1 VTQTVI
7 PDADQLGVRV
17 TPRTPLAVVVAALRR
32 HNPRTPLGQLKRAAE
47 QLRLSGNVATPP
59 PADEP
64 EVSREASPGL
74 FDSGVSSG
82 PAVPQDA
89 TATEPELVV
98 GEPEEAA
105 PGDDS
110 ATAAPAPEPTRK
122 PTRAEV
128 EAWIATLPKR
138 QRPQMSKSG
147 RIPVAVLTA
156 YRAAQR
162 DEVLSS
168 MVPVEGGEPIPAEP
182 PITEV
187 H

>member
-1 VTQTVI
+1 MTQIVI

-32 HNPRTPLGQLKRAAE
+32 HNQRAPLGQLKRAAE
-47 QLRLSGNVATPP
+47 QLRLSGSATPP

-64 EVSREASPGL
+64 EVSREPGPDR
-74 FDSGVSSG
+74 FDSGTGSDVDNSAPVSS
-82 PAVPQDA
+82 PS
-89 TATEPELVV
+89 EPEV
-98 GEPEEAA
+98 AA
-105 PGDDS
+105 PGGDS
-110 ATAAPAPEPTRK
+110 ATAAPAPEPRRK

-147 RIPVAVLTA
+147 RIPAAVLTA